1 MPDSNDMKDEK
12 PRGGRLGR
20 AWRMENI
27 SNRRTRALAR
37 LGVVALVIVV
47 LVVIP
52 GYIATRPSFVQ
63 RYSNLNP
70 EYKTWSTS
78 VHANVPCQ
86 RCHVAPQPLDQTLY
100 AARMVGEFYLSL
112 VTPNRQPQLYPK
124 PTNDACQSCH
134 IDLRTVSPSGDLNIP
149 HRAHITVLKMQCVKC
164 HAYLVH
170 AKSPEGSNKPRMA
183 TCLTCHNGKLAKN
196 SCSTCH
202 TNKAIPPSHQAPNWT
217 IVHPQMQSKIDCKP
231 CHAWTANWCA
241 DCHSR
246 RPRDHTADWRTQHGK
261 QVAIHRNCEA
271 CHQAAFCSRC
281 HGVVPQLNFNPAL
294 QLVK

>member
-1 MPDSNDMKDEK
+1 VPDEK
-12 PRGGRLGR
+12 DMTQKRTWGDAVKR
-20 AWRMENI
+20 AWRMEHL
-27 SNRRTRALAR
+27 SGRRRLLVR
-37 LGVVALVIVV
+37 LGIVALVLLV

-52 GYIATRPSFVQ
+52 GYVALQPSFVQ
-63 RYSNLNP
+63 RYANLNP

-78 VHANVPCQ
+78 VHAQVPCQ
-86 RCHVAPQPLDQTLY
+86 RCHIKPQATAQAVY
-100 AARMVGEFYLSL
+100 AVRMLGEFYVSL
-112 VTPNRQPQLYPK
+112 AMPNRQPKLYPT

-149 HRAHITVLKMQCVKC
+149 HRAHVEVLKMQCVKC

-170 AKSPEGSNKPRMA
+170 QASPEGKHTPRMV
-183 TCLTCHNGKLAKN
+183 TCLTCHNGILAKN

-202 TNKAIPPSHQAPNWT
+202 TNKAIPQSHQAANWR
-217 IVHPQMQSKIDCKP
+217 IVHPQMQTKIDCKP
-231 CHAWTANWCA
+231 CHAWTTNWCA

-246 RPRDHTADWRTQHGK
+246 RPRDHTASWRTTHGQ
-261 QVAIHRNCEA
+261 QVKVHRNCEA
-271 CHQAAFCSRC
+271 CHLATFCIRC